1 MIKNINKRKNKNI
14 FYSSM
19 EDRPQTQIDNYKKD
33 ESYFNKK
40 IEDGMEYDEFE
51 RNHTAKSLNED

>member
-19 EDRPQTQIDNYKKD
+19 EERPQTQIDNYKKD
-33 ESYFNKK
+33 ELYFNQK

-51 RNHTAKSLNED
+51 RNLAAKSLNDD